1 MSKEI
6 KIEKNFTV
14 RLKQHYIYIHRRKT
28 NDEVFYVGKGK
39 DHRWCNV
46 YSRGNHWKNIAN
58 KHGVY
63 CEIVANSL
71 TESEAFILEKKL
83 IALYGRLDQK
93 TGTLV
98 NLTIGGDGVC
108 GYKYTPEQCKRKS
121 ELGKGRVH
129 SPETIAKMCRVQKGR
144 IASEESK
151 RKLSEYRTG
160 KKLPASTVLA
170 MRPHHDSLQVK
181 VLCVETGV
189 IYDSMVL
196 AANSVDGCG
205 SCISKVCQMKR
216 KKHKGFTWRYLTNDF
231 PTQQP

>member
-1 MSKEI
+1 MIKEI
-6 KIEKNFTV
+6 IIEKNFHV
-14 RLKQHYIYIHRRKT
+14 KLKQHYVYIHKRKT
-28 NDEVFYVGKGK
+28 NNEVFYVGKGVQ
-39 DHRWCNV
+39 HRWSVV
-46 YSRGNHWKNIAN
+46 YNRNNYWKNVAR

-83 IALYGRLDQK
+83 IEFHGRIDQK

-98 NLTIGGDGVC
+98 NLTKGGDGVC
-108 GYKYTPEQCKRKS
+108 GYIHTPEQCQRKS
-121 ELGKGRVH
+121 ELGRGRTH
-129 SPETIAKMCRVQKGR
+129 TAETRAKMSKVQKGR

-151 RKLSEYRTG
+151 KKLSAYRTGRKLSPETIQ
-160 KKLPASTVLA
+160 A

-181 VLCVETGV
+181 VLCVETGI

-196 AANSVDGCG
+196 AAQAVNGCG

-216 KKHKGFTWRYLTNDF
+216 KKHKNFTWRYLPQDTIA
-231 PTQQP
+231 

>member
-14 RLKQHYIYIHRRKT
+14 KLKQHYVYIHKRKT
-28 NDEVFYVGKGK
+28 NDEVCYVGKGVQ
-39 DHRWCNV
+39 HRWSVV
-46 YSRGNHWKNIAN
+46 YNRNNYWKNVAN

-63 CEIVANSL
+63 CEIAANSL

-83 IALYGRLDQK
+83 IELHGRIDQK

-98 NLTIGGDGVC
+98 NLTDGGDGVS
-108 GYKYTPEQCKRKS
+108 GYIYTPEQCKHKS

-129 SPETIAKMCRVQKGR
+129 SPETRAKMRIVQKGR

-151 RKLSEYRTG
+151 RKISEYRTG

-181 VLCVETGV
+181 VLCVETGI

-196 AANSVDGCG
+196 AANAINGCG

-216 KKHKGFTWRYLTNDF
+216 KKHKGFTWRYLTDDAI
-231 PTQQP
+231 TQP